1 MKEQIDRLDATPTK
15 RIYYSII
22 ADYDLNRSVCELID
36 NGLDVWVRNGRQTG
50 VGINITL
57 DKRQQ
62 TIKVIDNA
70 GGVPRHELSYIVG
83 PGQTGTDP
91 SDETIGIF
99 GVGTKRAVVALAQDI
114 TIKTR
119 HLKGKTYQVE
129 FEDDW
134 IKDENWELPYY
145 QVDPIAEGSTI
156 IELKKL
162 RAEISDESIKQLG
175 DYLSATYAKFLRDNK
190 ITIRLNEGLLSPQ
203 FFEDWAF
210 PPGNPPQK
218 YRGTLNV
225 GEARTV
231 RVEATAG
238 LTTESSPAAGEYGV
252 YLYCNDRLVARAL
265 KTFDVGFTKGL
276 AGLPHPKI
284 SLARGIVSLKGDA
297 QSMPWN
303 SSKSD
308 VNTKHEVFLALR
320 DWLVDIVTHNTS
332 LSRILE
338 GDWPNRVFKYTS
350 GDFQEIEINDF
361 HDLRKSYLPPLP
373 KSRPRY
379 GEVMVE
385 LNKKVVK
392 AKPWTRGLYEGVVAA
407 DLISKQRLGQKNRI
421 ALIVLDSTL
430 EIAFKEYLVNESGST
445 YNDKKLTEVFAKRSN
460 VHDEIKKFVHGVS
473 DEKWAKINYY
483 YNLRCKLIHEKI
495 SATINDEISRT
506 SGKW

>member
-1 MKEQIDRLDATPTK
+1 M
-15 RIYYSII
+15 
-22 ADYDLNRSVCELID
+22 
-36 NGLDVWVRNGRQTG
+36 
-50 VGINITL
+50 
-57 DKRQQ
+57 
-62 TIKVIDNA
+62 
-70 GGVPRHELSYIVG
+70 
-83 PGQTGTDP
+83 
-91 SDETIGIF
+91 
-99 GVGTKRAVVALAQDI
+99 
-114 TIKTR
+114 
-119 HLKGKTYQVE
+119 
-129 FEDDW
+129 
-134 IKDENWELPYY
+134 
-145 QVDPIAEGSTI
+145 
-156 IELKKL
+156 

-190 ITIRLNEGLLSPQ
+190 ITIRLNEGLPSPQ

-407 DLISKQRLGQKNRI
+407 VSNFKTTSGSKEQNS
-421 ALIVLDSTL
+421 LDSFRQY
-430 EIAFKEYLVNESGST
+430 AGNCF
-445 YNDKKLTEVFAKRSN
+445 
-460 VHDEIKKFVHGVS
+460 
-473 DEKWAKINYY
+473 
-483 YNLRCKLIHEKI
+483 
-495 SATINDEISRT
+495 
-506 SGKW
+506 